1 MIPTH
6 HIVMP
11 GLVPGIRDFFVD
23 TEKDVP
29 PGHQLH
35 GLSNGE
41 PGGVDGRDE
50 PGHDRENGTAH
61 A

>member
-1 MIPTH
+1 
-6 HIVMP
+6 MP
-11 GLVPGIRDFFVD
+11 GLVPGIHDFFAD